1 MNSVER
7 MYAVWQSVRHIC
19 RHGVAGDIVECGVW
33 RGGSSMAAALTLL
46 QEGAHDRRLWLYDT
60 FEGMTEPSDQDISVY
75 GLRAV
80 ERWDEIRSRRDD
92 WVLAF
97 ASLADVRRNMA
108 STGITADRLEY
119 VCGPVEETIPGRVPE
134 RVAVLRLD
142 TDWYASTRH
151 ELEHLWDRLEP
162 GGVLLLDDYGHWT
175 GARKAVDEFF
185 LDRGDAPLLVRI
197 DYTGRVGIKR

>member
-1 MNSVER
+1 VPEEGRLDQTHPDIEAAFGEVHSRCAEFSMNSVER

-75 GLRAV
+75 GLRA
-80 ERWDEIRSRRDD
+80 
-92 WVLAF
+92 A
-97 ASLADVRRNMA
+97 
-108 STGITADRLEY
+108 
-119 VCGPVEETIPGRVPE
+119 
-134 RVAVLRLD
+134 
-142 TDWYASTRH
+142 
-151 ELEHLWDRLEP
+151 
-162 GGVLLLDDYGHWT
+162 
-175 GARKAVDEFF
+175 EFF

-197 DYTGRVGIKR
+197 DYTGRVGVKR